1 MIEMTGGFGGH
12 FVWQAQYLVTL
23 DEVLKGSQVSFCET
37 DALFD
42 FGHGDDSVWQARYFG
57 CLGLIFRGR
66 GST

>member
-1 MIEMTGGFGGH
+1 M
-12 FVWQAQYLVTL
+12 WQAQYLVTL

-37 DALFD
+37 DDLFD